1 MSIINDAAKT
11 AVEEQELTFDDL
23 DDSMEVD
30 PQPLPTSRLGDFLPD
45 LSILTAKTGDGSIE
59 DYVNHP
65 LNFKGSRGMAQMI
78 RGFTGIAGELDY
90 AIIDIALGAFQYAKE
105 GKAGNVLADKE

>member
-23 DDSMEVD
+23 GDSIEAD
-30 PQPLPTSRLGDFLPD
+30 PQPLPTSRLSDFLPD
-45 LSILTAKTGDGSIE
+45 LSIITAKTGDGSIE
-59 DYVNHP
+59 DYENHP

-105 GKAGNVLADKE
+105 GKASNVVDQEQ